1 MYSAVPEGSLPL
13 RLKPTFAKAK
23 ATRAQA
29 KTSMISSVRR
39 LLRDTGTSGP
49 VGSTAGDGAVML
61 LTSVLWPWPGHWPRC
76 RTPSKAGT
84 SPRPRAAAGPG

>member
-1 MYSAVPEGSLPL
+1 MYSTVPEGTLPL

-23 ATRAQA
+23 ATSAQA

-39 LLRDTGTSGP
+39 LLRATGTSGP

-61 LTSVLWPWPGHWPRC
+61 LTSVLRPGKGHRPRC
-76 RTPSKAGT
+76 GTPLKAGT
-84 SPRPRAAAGPG
+84 SPRPRTAADPG